1 MMVNEIREFKEKL
14 KNRSVYGLFSKTND
28 PGMVET
34 AGYAGFDFIILD
46 LEHGPNSVESIQNLL
61 RAAQISHILPIV
73 RVKEE
78 NPSVIGEVLDIGIA
92 GIQIP
97 QVTNAQ
103 TAKKT
108 VKLAKFAPEGERG
121 VCRYVRA
128 AKYSSM
134 DRFEYFKT
142 ANEALIIIQLE
153 GKEALDNL
161 DEILEVPG
169 IDIVFIGPYDL
180 SQSLG
185 VLGKIDDPIVENKMR
200 EIIEKSSVKGVHVGT
215 FVETIEGAKKWKT
228 TGVKYIAYSVDMG
241 LFYDQCKFIVE
252 SLK

>member
-14 KNRSVYGLFSKTND
+14 KTRSAYGLFSKTND

-46 LEHGPNSVESIQNLL
+46 LEHGPNSVENVQNLL

-73 RVKEE
+73 RLKVE
-78 NPSVIGEVLDIGIA
+78 NPSVIGEVLDIGVA
-92 GIQIP
+92 GIQVP

-103 TAKKT
+103 TAKNT

-142 ANEALIIIQLE
+142 ANEALVILQLE
-153 GKEALDNL
+153 GQEALDNL
-161 DEILEVPG
+161 DEILDVPG
-169 IDIVFIGPYDL
+169 IDIIFIGPYDL

-185 VLGKIDDPIVENKMR
+185 VLGKIDDPIVEAKMR
-200 EIIEKSSVKGVHVGT
+200 EIIEKSRVKGVFVGT
-215 FVETIEGAKKWKT
+215 FVETIADAKKWKAA
-228 TGVKYIAYSVDMG
+228 GVKYIAYSVDMG